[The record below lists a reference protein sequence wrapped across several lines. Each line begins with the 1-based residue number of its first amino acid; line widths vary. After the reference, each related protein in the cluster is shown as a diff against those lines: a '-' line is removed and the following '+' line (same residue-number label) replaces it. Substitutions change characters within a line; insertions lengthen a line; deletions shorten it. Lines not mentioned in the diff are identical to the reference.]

1 MKHKSWM
8 LIPLLITILLSLFA
22 CGTKPSPTPQ
32 PVATATPR
40 PTATPLPPKPAVP
53 YTPVPADMLSPI
65 VIQRSP
71 KRGESLK
78 PDGVIEI
85 MFDKPMDQSAVARA
99 FTLQKAGEKAAVK
112 GELSW
117 VDARTLRF
125 KPATALP
132 RDTVFDVILT
142 QNASAATGEMLREP
156 YIFRFAT
163 TGYLEV
169 AQVIP
174 DPDTT
179 DVETDSTIT
188 VMFNRPV
195 VPLTTLAQME
205 NLPNPLTFEPPI
217 NGHGE
222 WINTSIYIFKPA
234 EPLAGGVTYRAT
246 VSAGLQD
253 VAGALLAE
261 DYVWH
266 FTTIPP
272 KIVWVQPRD
281 GATLVDIE
289 TAITVQFNQPVA
301 GDAVRRAFHLTG
313 GRNLLG
319 SNEVNGTLTVNG
331 STAIFTPTRAL
342 EFNTTYTV
350 KLDAGITSP
359 AGGSGMKESYTWSFT
374 TVPLP
379 EIVSTNPAHLER
391 NAPPHTTFEIKFNT
405 PIDPATVMPNLTMT
419 PPFSPTQVYTYFS
432 SYNNTFVLQ
441 FGAQPSTDYT
451 VVIKDGIADPYGNT
465 IPRGRTVKF
474 RTGPLEPIYRL
485 HVPDLIGTYDAALP
499 AQIILDHINVSRVNL
514 RLYKLPTSLLQKSYW
529 QWLEQS
535 PAPAGAQLLREW
547 QQKLESPLNKQ
558 SYTVV
563 DLTATPGGTL
573 EPGFYLLDTD
583 SPDVSEEYAYYY
595 NRRHILVVSHLNLT
609 LKTGP
614 EEAFIWA
621 TDLGSGLPI
630 PDLTLKLFQYDGG
643 NLDTV
648 TTDKDG
654 IARANIPA
662 ARNTLIAYSEYPFA
676 AIAEGWG
683 RGITPGDFGI
693 GEGEYTQAY
702 RTYVYTDRPIYR
714 PGQTVAFK
722 GVVRAENDAAFNL
735 PGVRTV
741 NVSIRDAAYEEIY
754 NQKLTLSEL
763 GTFDGTLALA
773 EGASLGDYQIY
784 VSFGD
789 YGGYAGFRVAAYRAP
804 EFEIVVETTRAEV
817 QRGDDVA
824 ATITARYYFGSPLA
838 NTNVTWNVLAED
850 YRFQP
855 PWGGRYS
862 FSDTDDPYTCFDC
875 WWWWREPP
883 AREAILSGTGT
894 TDANGELKITLD
906 GAELEAALR
915 EWHKKPASSNQL
927 PASRITLEAT
937 ATGPDN
943 QAISGRTDIVV
954 HPGPYYIG
962 LSSREYVGEAGKPS
976 TIDLVTVDWE
986 GTRLPDKAIKVEFYR
1001 HEWINTFIENEF
1013 GGGTWKWETKE
1024 TLVDETTVTT
1034 NNLGEAVATFTPAE
1048 GGSYHIVAT
1057 PASPTPETEAIR
1069 TSIFIWVSGKDF
1081 VSWRRENNDRVML
1094 ISDKN
1099 TYKVGETAEILIP
1112 SPFEGPHMALV
1123 TVERAGVRRHEVIQ
1137 LTSNSTIYR
1146 LPITQ
1151 GDIPNIYVSVV
1162 LIHKRQ
1168 DGKPADFK
1176 MGLLPLDVDPQPVTL
1191 NLQLETDV
1199 ELAQP
1204 GEAVNYTLRA
1214 TLPNGEPAAGV
1225 EFSLDVVD
1233 KAVLS
1238 LKPRSSDIVQGFYGR
1253 RALQVN
1259 TGSMLSLSVNR
1270 YLEELAENLDLAR
1283 SPVTAEGYALDLQA
1297 EMPAAMPR
1305 AMATPEPAFE
1315 KMEAAKY
1322 AENVAPPA
1330 GVEIREEFA
1339 DTAYWN
1345 PRLTTDR
1352 DGRAVVTLKLPDNLT
1367 TWTLRAV
1374 GLTADTRVGEGSA
1387 DLVATKPLLVRPVAP
1402 RFFVV
1407 DDRAQLAANVS
1418 NNTGQ
1423 DLTVEVTLSAEGVG
1437 VHTETP
1443 PRQTVVVPARS
1454 ERKVTW
1460 WVTVQDVVN
1469 AQLIFSAVSGEY
1481 ADASKPRLSTG
1492 PDGSLLVF
1500 RYTTPD
1506 IVGTAGQLTE
1516 GGSRTEAIALPPEFD
1531 ERRGTLTVQLDPSL
1545 AAGMQDG
1552 LRYLEHFEYECTE
1565 QTVSR
1570 FLPNVLTYHAL
1581 KTLGIE
1587 NPELAER
1594 LPGLVDEGLNK
1605 LYLQQNPDGGW
1616 GWWYK
1621 AEERI
1626 SNPHVSAYVVFA
1638 LLKAQQSGISVKQDV
1653 LNSGIGY
1660 LQAQIKAVSDYR
1672 NYRNANQ
1679 QAWLLYVLAEGNAA
1693 PQNTLDDLY
1702 ENREKLSYYARAY
1715 LAQALWLR
1723 NRADSRLATL
1733 LSDLNNAAILSA
1745 TGAHWEEA
1753 NYDWWAMNTDTRS
1766 TAIVLDTLVKLDPQN
1781 ALLPNVVRWLMV
1793 ARKAGIWET
1802 TQETAWAL
1810 IGLTDWMVQ
1819 TGELDADYEYAFF
1832 LNDREQAR
1840 GVATRE
1846 TIRESSRTV
1855 IPIADLVA
1863 GMTNALT
1870 VARSDGNGRLYYTAH
1885 LEVYQPVENVEPAD
1899 RGFIVQRRYTAAECA
1914 NEQMANGKSAFE
1926 CPDVREIKLGDV
1938 VRVDLTIIVPHDR
1951 YYVVVEDPL
1960 PAGGE
1965 AIDTGLATTS
1975 LLATPPSLR
1984 REGSRWWWWWRWYS
1998 RSELRDEK
2006 VVLFADY
2013 LSAGTY
2019 EYSYTLRATL
2029 PGDYHV
2035 LPTVAREFYFPEVF
2049 GRSAGRL
2056 LTIGE

>member
-1 MKHKSWM
+1 MNRKPWLWIS
-8 LIPLLITILLSLFA
+8 LSLLLLTIFA
-22 CGTKPSPTPQ
+22 ACTPPPQ
-32 PVATATPR
+32 GSATPEPVATATPR
-40 PTATPLPPKPAVP
+40 PTATPLPPKPVVP

-65 VIQRSP
+65 IIQRSP
-71 KRGESLK
+71 KRGESLT
-78 PDGVIEI
+78 PDGAVEI
-85 MFDKPMDQSAVARA
+85 MFDKPMNRSAVAKA
-99 FTLQKAGEKAAVK
+99 FTLQRAGENTPVK

-125 KPATALP
+125 QPAEALP

-142 QNASAATGEMLREP
+142 QNASAETGELLREP
-156 YIFRFAT
+156 YTFRFAT
-163 TGYLEV
+163 AGYLEV

-174 DPDTT
+174 DPDTA
-179 DVETDSTIT
+179 DVETESTIT

-205 NLPNPLTFEPPI
+205 NLPNPVTFEPPI
-217 NGHGE
+217 VGRGE
-222 WINTSIYIFKPA
+222 WLNTSIYVFTPE
-234 EPLAGGVTYRAT
+234 EPLAGGVTYRAM

-272 KIVWVQPRD
+272 QVVWAQPYD
-281 GATLVDIE
+281 GAALVDIN
-289 TAITVQFNQPVA
+289 TAITVQFNQPVDLKSVE
-301 GDAVRRAFHLTG
+301 DAFTLSGGRGLTG
-313 GRNLLG
+313 ND
-319 SNEVNGTLTVNG
+319 VNGTFSIKDNTV
-331 STAIFTPTRAL
+331 IFTPTHAL
-342 EFNTTYTV
+342 DFNTTYTV
-350 KLDAGITSP
+350 KLEAGITSA
-359 AGGSGMKESYTWSFT
+359 AGGLGMKEAYTWQFT

-379 EIVSTNPAHLER
+379 EIVSTNPENLER
-391 NAPPHTTFEIKFNT
+391 KAPPHTAFEIVFNT

-419 PPFSPTQVYTYFS
+419 PPLSPTQVYTYFS
-432 SYNNTFVLQ
+432 DYNNTFVLQ
-441 FGAQPSTDYT
+441 FGAQPSTEYT

-465 IPRGRTVKF
+465 IPRGRTVQF
-474 RTGPLEPIYRL
+474 RTAPLDPVYRL
-485 HVPDLIGTYDAALP
+485 HVPDMIGTYDAALP
-499 AQIILDHINVSRVNL
+499 AQIVLSHVNVKRVNL
-514 RLYKLPTSLLQKSYW
+514 RLYKLPLDALFTSSW
-529 QWLEQS
+529 QWEEQL
-535 PAPAGAQLLREW
+535 PAGNQLLREW
-547 QQKLESPLNKQ
+547 RQNLESPLDKQ
-558 SYTVV
+558 SYTVI
-563 DLTATPGGTL
+563 DLTEKPGGTL
-573 EPGFYLLDTD
+573 APGVYLLETD
-583 SPDVSEEYAYYY
+583 SPDVNQEYSHDY
-595 NRRHILVVSHLNLT
+595 NQRHIMVVSNLNLT
-609 LKTGP
+609 LKSAS
-614 EEAFIWA
+614 EEAFVWA
-621 TDLGSGLPI
+621 TDLRSGEAVPNLALSLI
-630 PDLTLKLFQYDGG
+630 QQDGG
-643 NLDTV
+643 SLGTAV
-648 TTDKDG
+648 TDNDG
-654 IARANIPA
+654 IARASLPLDRGTVIV
-662 ARNTLIAYSEYPFA
+662 YSAEPFA
-676 AIAEGWG
+676 AVAEGWG
-683 RGITPGDFGI
+683 RGVSPWDFGM
-693 GEGEYTQAY
+693 GEGEYAQKY
-702 RTYVYTDRPIYR
+702 HTYVYTDRPIYR
-714 PGQTVAFK
+714 PGQSVAFK
-722 GVVRAENDAAFNL
+722 GVVRAENDVAYNL
-735 PGVRTV
+735 PDVRAV

-754 NQKLTLSEL
+754 NESLALGEL
-763 GTFDGTLALA
+763 GTFEGTLDLT

-789 YGGYAGFRVAAYRAP
+789 QGGYATFQVAAYRAP
-804 EFEIVVETTRAEV
+804 EFEIVVETTAAEI

-824 ATITARYYFGSPLA
+824 ATITARYYFGGPLA
-838 NTNVTWNVLAED
+838 NTAVTWNVLAES

-862 FSDTDDPYTCFDC
+862 FSDVDDPYTCFDC
-875 WWWWREPP
+875 WWWWQEPP
-883 AREAILSGTGT
+883 AREAILSGSGT
-894 TDANGELKITLD
+894 TDANGILSVTLN

-915 EWHKKPASSNQL
+915 EWHGKPASSNQL

-943 QAISGRTDIVV
+943 QAISGRTSVVV

-962 LSSREYVGEAGKPS
+962 LSARQYVGEAGKPS
-976 TIDLVTVDWE
+976 AIDLVTVDWE

-1001 HEWINTFIENEF
+1001 REWINTFIENKF
-1013 GGGTWKWETKE
+1013 GGGSWSWETKE

-1034 NNLGEAVATFTPAE
+1034 NDLGEAVATFTPAE
-1048 GGSYHIVAT
+1048 GGAYHVVAT
-1057 PASPTPETEAIR
+1057 PASPVGETEEGIR
-1069 TSIFIWVSGKDF
+1069 SSIFIWVSGKDY
-1081 VSWRRENNDRVML
+1081 VSWRRENNDRISL

-1112 SPFEGPHMALV
+1112 SPFEGEHLALI
-1123 TVERAGVRRHEVIQ
+1123 TVERASVRRYEVIR
-1137 LTSNSTIYR
+1137 LTSNSTIYH
-1146 LPITQ
+1146 LPITP

-1162 LIHKRQ
+1162 LIHKQQ

-1176 MGLLPLDVDPQPVTL
+1176 MGLLPLDVELQPVTL
-1191 NLQLETDV
+1191 NLKLETNV
-1199 ELAQP
+1199 AQAQP
-1204 GEAVNYTLRA
+1204 GETVDYTLRA
-1214 TLPNGEPAAGV
+1214 TLPNGEPASNV
-1225 EFSLDVVD
+1225 EFSLDVID

-1238 LKPRSSDIVQGFYGR
+1238 LKPRSSDIVQGFYAR
-1253 RALQVN
+1253 RMLQVN
-1259 TGSMLSLSVNR
+1259 TSSALSLSVNR
-1270 YLEELAENLDLAR
+1270 YLEDLAADLDLSLAQASGIR
-1283 SPVTAEGYALDLQA
+1283 EVYGLGADGAA
-1297 EMPAAMPR
+1297 EMPAAAP
-1305 AMATPEPAFE
+1305 MATMAPMAEG
-1315 KMEAAKY
+1315 KY
-1322 AENVAPPA
+1322 AANVAPPE
-1330 GVEIREEFA
+1330 GIEIREEFA

-1345 PRLTTDR
+1345 PRLVTDR
-1352 DGRAVVTLKLPDNLT
+1352 EGRAVVTLTLPDNLT
-1367 TWTLRAV
+1367 TWTLHAV
-1374 GLTADTRVGEGSA
+1374 GLTADTRVGEGTA
-1387 DLVATKPLLVRPVAP
+1387 ELLATKPLLVRPVAP

-1418 NNTGQ
+1418 NNTGA
-1423 DLTVEVTLSAEGVG
+1423 DLTVEVSLSAEGVG
-1437 VHTETP
+1437 IHTETP
-1443 PRQTVVVPARS
+1443 PRQTIVVPARS

-1469 AQLIFSAVSGEY
+1469 TQLIFSAVSGEY
-1481 ADASKPRLSTG
+1481 ADASKPRLTTG

-1552 LRYLEHFEYECTE
+1552 LKYLEHYEYECTE

-1581 KTLGIE
+1581 QSLGIE
-1587 NPELAER
+1587 NQELAER

-1621 AEERI
+1621 AEEQY

-1638 LLKAQQSGISVKQDV
+1638 LLKAQQSGVSVKQDV
-1653 LNSGIGY
+1653 LNNGIAY
-1660 LQAQIKAVSDYR
+1660 LQAQIKEVRDYK
-1672 NYRNANQ
+1672 NFRNANQ

-1693 PQNTLDDLY
+1693 PQAKLDELY

-1715 LAQALWLR
+1715 LAQALWLN
-1723 NRADSRLATL
+1723 NRSDARLATL

-1753 NYDWWAMNTDTRS
+1753 DYDWWAMNTDTRS

-1793 ARKAGIWET
+1793 ARRAGIWET

-1810 IGLTDWMVQ
+1810 IALTDWMVE
-1819 TGELDADYEYAFF
+1819 TGELDANYDYAFF
-1832 LNDREQAR
+1832 LNDREQAQ

-1846 TIRESSRTV
+1846 TIRESTRAV
-1855 IPIADLVA
+1855 IPIADLLA
-1863 GMTNALT
+1863 DMTNALT
-1870 VARSDGNGRLYYTAH
+1870 IARSDGNGRLYYTAH
-1885 LEVYQPVENVEPAD
+1885 LEIYQPVEDVEAAD
-1899 RGFIVQRRYTAAECA
+1899 RGMIVQRRYTLAECA
-1914 NEQMANGKSAFE
+1914 NQQIANGQSYLE
-1926 CPDVREIKLGDV
+1926 CPEVREVKLGDV

-1975 LLATPPSLR
+1975 LLATPPTLR

-2006 VVLFADY
+2006 VVLFADS
-2013 LSAGTY
+2013 LPAGTY
-2019 EYSYTLRATL
+2019 EYSYTFRATL

-2035 LPTVAREFYFPEVF
+2035 LPTVAKEFYFPEVF
-2049 GRSAGRL
+2049 GRSDGRL

>member
-1 MKHKSWM
+1 MNRKPWL
-8 LIPLLITILLSLFA
+8 LIPLSLLLLTAFA
-22 CGTKPSPTPQ
+22 CSLVPQRTTPTPE
-32 PVATATPR
+32 PAATATPR
-40 PTATPLPPKPAVP
+40 PTATPLPPKPVVP

-65 VIQRSP
+65 IIQRSP

-78 PDGVIEI
+78 PDDAIEI
-85 MFDKPMDQSAVARA
+85 VFDKPMNQSAVAGA
-99 FTLQKAGEKAAVK
+99 FALQLAGENKPVK

-117 VDARTLRF
+117 ADARTLRF
-125 KPATALP
+125 QPAEALP

-142 QNASAATGEMLREP
+142 QNASAESGELLREP
-156 YIFRFAT
+156 YTFRFAT
-163 TGYLEV
+163 AGYLEV

-174 DPDTT
+174 DPDTV
-179 DVETDSTIT
+179 DVETESTIT

-205 NLPNPLTFEPPI
+205 NLPNPVTFDPEI
-217 NGHGE
+217 KGSGE
-222 WINTSIYIFKPA
+222 WLNTSIYVFTPE

-253 VAGALLAE
+253 IAGALLAE

-266 FTTIPP
+266 FSTIPP
-272 KIVWVQPRD
+272 QVVWVRPRENT
-281 GATLVDIE
+281 TLVDIK
-289 TAITVQFNQPVA
+289 TAITVQFNQPV
-301 GDAVRRAFHLTG
+301 DLKSLERAFTLSG
-313 GRNLLG
+313 GRGLAG
-319 SNEVNGTLTVNG
+319 SNVNGTFAYADLGNTIV
-331 STAIFTPTRAL
+331 FTPTRAL
-342 EFNTTYTV
+342 DFNTAYTV
-350 KLDAGITSP
+350 KLDAGITSA
-359 AGGSGMKESYTWSFT
+359 AGGLGMKEAFTWQFT

-379 EIVSTNPAHLER
+379 EIVSTNPENLER
-391 NAPPHTTFEIKFNT
+391 NAPPQTTFEITFNT

-432 SYNNTFVLQ
+432 RHNNTFVLQ
-441 FGAQPSTDYT
+441 FGAQPSTEYT
-451 VVIKDGIADPYGNT
+451 VVIDDGIADPYGNT

-474 RTGPLEPIYRL
+474 RTGPLTPNYRL
-485 HVPDLIGTYDAALP
+485 RVPDMTGTYDAALP
-499 AQIILDHINVSRVNL
+499 AQIVIGHVNVSRVNL
-514 RLYKLPTSLLQKSYW
+514 RLYKLPLDALFTSRW
-529 QWLEQS
+529 QWEEQL
-535 PAPAGAQLLREW
+535 PAGNQLLREW
-547 QQKLESPLNKQ
+547 RQNLESPLDKQ
-558 SYTVV
+558 SYSVV
-563 DLTATPGGTL
+563 DLTETPGGTL
-573 EPGFYLLDTD
+573 EPGVYLLETD
-583 SPDVSEEYAYYY
+583 SPDVSQEYSYYY
-595 NRRHILVVSHLNLT
+595 NRRHIMVVSNLNLT
-609 LKTGP
+609 LKSAP

-621 TDLGSGLPI
+621 TDLRSGEAI
-630 PDLTLKLFQYDGG
+630 PNLSLNLFQQDGG
-643 NLDTV
+643 SLGTAV
-648 TTDKDG
+648 TDNNG
-654 IARANIPA
+654 IARGSLPMY
-662 ARNTLIAYSEYPFA
+662 RNAVVVYSEEPFA
-676 AIAEGWG
+676 AVAEGWG
-683 RGITPGDFGI
+683 RGVTPWDFGVGQ
-693 GEGEYTQAY
+693 GESTQDY

-714 PGQTVAFK
+714 PGQTVQFK
-722 GVVRAENDAAFNL
+722 GVVRAENDVAYNL
-735 PGVRTV
+735 PGVRQV
-741 NVSIRDAAYEEIY
+741 QVSIRDAAYEEIY
-754 NQKLTLSEL
+754 NEQLTLGEL
-763 GTFDGTLALA
+763 GTFDGTLDLA
-773 EGASLGDYQIY
+773 DGTSLGDYQVY

-789 YGGYAGFRVAAYRAP
+789 YGGYTSFQVAAYRAP
-804 EFEIVVETTRAEV
+804 EFEIVVETTEAEV

-824 ATITARYYFGSPLA
+824 ATIAARYFFGGPLA
-838 NTNVTWNVLAED
+838 NTDITWNVMAET

-862 FSDTDDPYTCFDC
+862 FSDVDDPYTCFDC

-894 TDANGELKITLD
+894 TDANGELAITID
-906 GAELEAALR
+906 GAALSDALTY
-915 EWHKKPASSNQL
+915 H
-927 PASRITLEAT
+927 ASRIMLEAT

-943 QAISGRTDIVV
+943 QAISGRTNIVV

-962 LSSREYVGEAGKPS
+962 LSAQKYVGEAGKPS
-976 TIDLVTVDWE
+976 DIDLVTVDWE
-986 GTRLPDKAIKVEFYR
+986 GARLPDKAIKVEFYR
-1001 HEWINTFIENEF
+1001 REWINTFIENEF
-1013 GGGTWKWETKE
+1013 GGGSWSWETKE
-1024 TLVDETTVTT
+1024 TLVGETTVTT
-1034 NNLGEAVATFTPAE
+1034 DNLGEAVATFTPAE

-1057 PASPTPETEAIR
+1057 PASPPMGGTEGGIR
-1069 TSIFIWVSGKDF
+1069 TSIFIWVSGKDH
-1081 VSWRRENNDRVML
+1081 VSWRRENNDRITL

-1099 TYKVGETAEILIP
+1099 AYKVGETAEILIP
-1112 SPFEGPHMALV
+1112 SPFEGEHLALV
-1123 TVERAGVRRHEVIQ
+1123 SVERASVRRYEVIQ

-1146 LPITQ
+1146 LPINQ
-1151 GDIPNIYVSVV
+1151 EDIPNIYVSVV
-1162 LIHKRQ
+1162 LINKRQ

-1176 MGLLPLDVDPQPVTL
+1176 MGLLPLDVDAQPVTL
-1191 NLQLETDV
+1191 NVQLETNI
-1199 ELAQP
+1199 EQAQP
-1204 GEAVNYTLRA
+1204 GETVDYTLRA
-1214 TLPNGEPAAGV
+1214 TLPNGEPAGNV
-1225 EFSLDVVD
+1225 ELSLDVVD

-1238 LKPRSSDIVQGFYGR
+1238 LRPRSSDIVQGFYAR
-1253 RALQVN
+1253 RMLQVN
-1259 TGSMLSLSVNR
+1259 TGSVLSLSVNR
-1270 YLEELAENLDLAR
+1270 YLEEIAEDLDLHLTQAAGGIR
-1283 SPVTAEGYALDLQA
+1283 EAYAVAEDSAMEA
-1297 EMPAAMPR
+1297 PPAPMPAT
-1305 AMATPEPAFE
+1305 MATPAPMVAE
-1315 KMEAAKY
+1315 METAKY
-1322 AENVAPPA
+1322 AESVAPPE

-1345 PRLTTDR
+1345 PRITTDR
-1352 DGRAVVTLKLPDNLT
+1352 EGRAVVTLTLPDNLT

-1374 GLTADTRVGEGSA
+1374 GLTADTRVGEGFT

-1423 DLTVEVTLSAEGVG
+1423 DLTVEVSLSAESVG

-1443 PRQTVVVPARS
+1443 PRQTVIVPARS

-1506 IVGTAGQLTE
+1506 IVGTAGQLIE

-1552 LRYLEHFEYECTE
+1552 LRYLEHYEYECTE
-1565 QTVSR
+1565 QTISR

-1581 KTLGIE
+1581 QSLGIE
-1587 NPELAER
+1587 NQELAER

-1605 LYLQQNPDGGW
+1605 LYLQQHPDGGW
-1616 GWWYK
+1616 GWWYNV
-1621 AEERI
+1621 ERQI
-1626 SNPHVSAYVVFA
+1626 SNPYVSAYVVFA
-1638 LLKAQQSGISVKQDV
+1638 LLKTQQSGITVKQDV
-1653 LNSGIGY
+1653 LNQGIAY
-1660 LQAQIKAVSDYR
+1660 LQGQVKAVRDYP
-1672 NYRNANQ
+1672 NFRNANH

-1693 PQNTLDDLY
+1693 PQDTLDDLY

-1723 NRADSRLATL
+1723 NRTDNRLTTL

-1781 ALLPNVVRWLMV
+1781 ELLPNVVRWLMV
-1793 ARKAGIWET
+1793 ARRAGIWET

-1810 IGLTDWMVQ
+1810 IALTDWMVE
-1819 TGELDADYEYAFF
+1819 TGELDANYDYAFF
-1832 LNDREQAR
+1832 LNDQEQAQ
-1840 GVATRE
+1840 GVATRD

-1855 IPIADLVA
+1855 IPVADLIA

-1899 RGFIVQRRYTAAECA
+1899 RGIIVQRRYTLAACA
-1914 NEQMANGKSAFE
+1914 NEQIANGKSPLE
-1926 CPDVREIKLGDV
+1926 CPDVREVKLGDV
-1938 VRVDLTIIVPHDR
+1938 VRVDLTIITPHDR

-2006 VVLFADY
+2006 VVLFADT
-2013 LSAGTY
+2013 LPAGTY
-2019 EYSYTLRATL
+2019 EYSYTFRATL

-2035 LPTVAREFYFPEVF
+2035 LPTVAKEFYFPEVF
-2049 GRSAGRL
+2049 GRSDGRL